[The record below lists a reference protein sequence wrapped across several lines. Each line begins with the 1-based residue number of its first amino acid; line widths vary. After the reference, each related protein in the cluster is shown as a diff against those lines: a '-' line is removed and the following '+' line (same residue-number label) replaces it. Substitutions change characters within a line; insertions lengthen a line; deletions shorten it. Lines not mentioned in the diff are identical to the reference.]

1 MSSVLFALI
10 GNPNCGKTSLFNR
23 LTGARAKVAN
33 YPGVTV
39 ERRSGTLTGVVNSA
53 EIIDLPGTYS
63 LFVTSPDEQVARD
76 MILGKI
82 AGETRPDVLIAVVDA
97 TNLRLGLRLVM
108 ELKTLNRPMLV
119 ALNQMDAARSRGIN
133 VNTAGLAREI
143 GVPVIETV
151 AVSRMGV
158 DELRKALA
166 DYSSELTNKPLPAD
180 TQTLSINNLDL
191 SLNNI
196 EKLSRDDSI
205 EELYLRIENIVAAQV
220 IQPTEQPQWQ
230 ERIDSIVMHPVL
242 GLVVLFSILLVI
254 FNAVFAWATPVTD
267 VINTSTEM
275 LSAGIA
281 NFIPDG
287 ILKNFLADGLIAGM
301 GAVIVFLPQIII
313 LFFFILVLEDTG
325 YLTRAAFLLDRPM
338 RGLGISGRSFIP
350 LLSSFACAVPGI
362 MSTRTIS
369 DPRERFIT
377 IMIAPLMTCS
387 ARLPVYALIIGAF
400 IPAKTVWG
408 IFNQQGLTLFAL
420 YMAGVVSAAVVAW
433 VMRRNQPRQEFPLL
447 LELPSYRWPMAY
459 HLLMGLRERV
469 WIFLRRVG
477 TIILSL
483 SILIWFLCTYPGAPV
498 DAINPAIEYSLAG
511 QFGAFMQPLFAPL
524 GFNWQMCIALIP
536 AMGAREVAVSALAT
550 VYAVS
555 ADGNIQGG
563 LDAALGTALSSSW
576 SLPVALSYLAW
587 FVYAPQCI
595 STIAVVRRETNSLK
609 ATTYFAIY
617 LFALAYFAA
626 WATYQIA
633 LLFV

>member
-1 MSSVLFALI
+1 MSSPLRFALI

-23 LTGARAKVAN
+23 LTGSRAKVAN

-39 ERRSGTLTGVVNSA
+39 ERRSGALTDMPHPA
-53 EIIDLPGTYS
+53 EILDLPGTYS

-76 MILGKI
+76 MILGSI
-82 AGETRPDVLIAVVDA
+82 AGETRPDVLIAVIDA

-108 ELKTLNRPMLV
+108 ELKTLNRPMIV
-119 ALNQMDAARSRGIN
+119 ALNQMDAATSRGIS
-133 VNTAGLAREI
+133 VNTAGLSRAI
-143 GVPVIETV
+143 GLPVVETV
-151 AVSRMGV
+151 AVKRQGIA
-158 DELRKALA
+158 ELHKILA
-166 DYSSELTNKPLPAD
+166 DYASKPLD
-180 TQTLSINNLDL
+180 TETQGL
-191 SLNNI
+191 SLNGI
-196 EKLSRDDSI
+196 AELSRDDSI
-205 EELYLRIENIVAAQV
+205 EELYQKIETLVTDNV
-220 IQPTEQPQWQ
+220 IQPHEFPRWQ
-230 ERIDSIVMHPVL
+230 NRLDAVVMHPVL
-242 GLVVLFSILLVI
+242 GLVVLFSILLVV
-254 FNAVFAWATPVTD
+254 FQAVFAWAGPLQD
-267 VINTSTEM
+267 VINGSTES
-275 LSAGIA
+275 LSLATA
-281 NFIPDG
+281 EYMPEG
-287 ILKNFLADGLIAGM
+287 ILKDFVADGLIAGI
-301 GAVIVFLPQIII
+301 GGVIVFLPQIII
-313 LFFFILVLEDTG
+313 LFFFILVLEDSG

-387 ARLPVYALIIGAF
+387 ARLPVYALIIAAF

-420 YMAGVVSAAVVAW
+420 YLAGVISAAIIAW
-433 VMRRNQPRQEFPLL
+433 IMRRNQAREEFPLL

-483 SILIWFLCTYPGAPV
+483 SILIWFLCTFPGAPA
-498 DAINPAIEYSLAG
+498 DAVQPAIEYSFAG
-511 QFGAFMQPLFAPL
+511 RLGALMQPLFAPL
-524 GFNWQMCIALIP
+524 GFSWQMCIALIP

-550 VYAVS
+550 VYAVAGDNVDS
-555 ADGNIQGG
+555 TLGV
-563 LDAALGTALSSSW
+563 ALAQSW
-576 SLPVALSYLAW
+576 SLPVALAYLAW

-595 STIAVVRRETNSLK
+595 STIAVVRRETNSVK
-609 ATTYFAIY
+609 ATVFFSIY

-633 LLFV
+633 TLLS